1 MAKFLT
7 VRANDYRD
15 SIQLMRISA
24 ALRKIEGVRQ
34 AMVSMATEA
43 NKLIL
48 ADLGLINDDGARATV
63 NDMVIAIEADSDAV
77 IAAVLAEMD
86 TLFRQRESSR
96 RGGRINYEFT
106 DALQA
111 LPRANLAVISVPGEF
126 AAAEARKALAAGL
139 HVFIYSDN
147 VPMEEERALKEYAR
161 SCGLLCMGPDCGVA
175 NLNGIALGT
184 ASKARKGAIGIVG
197 ASGSGTQQIAVLAD
211 KEGVGISQALGVGGK
226 DLKDEVGGLEM
237 LMGIDVLDEDPETK
251 VIVLV
256 SRTPGAATLPK
267 ILNRLR
273 QCTKPVVVC
282 FIGGNAASIAQAGAV
297 AAVDSEDA
305 ACKAVDLVLGRPLR
319 QKKFSLSDQAIAA
332 IVAKETAHMS
342 PAQRYLRGLFIGGT
356 FAEEAMS
363 FMRETIG
370 DVYSNAPLL
379 AEKKLENSRISRE
392 HAIIDLGDEEFT
404 KGRAH
409 PGIDPEPIRQAI
421 LREGTDP
428 QMAVLLMDF
437 ILGPAL
443 NPDPAGSVIS
453 EIKQIKADCAAR
465 GGYLAVIAAVC
476 GTEDDPQNLAVQ
488 EQILRDAG
496 VVLMPSNGQ
505 AARLAGLIAQHACNR

>member
-1 MAKFLT
+1 MPKILT

-24 ALRKIEGVRQ
+24 TLRNIEGVRQ
-34 AMVSMATEA
+34 AMVSMATDA
-43 NKLIL
+43 NKMIL
-48 ADLGLINDDGARATV
+48 DDLGLINDEGARATV
-63 NDMVIAIEADSDAV
+63 NDLVVAIEADSDAV
-77 IAAVLAEMD
+77 IAAAITEME
-86 TLFRQRESSR
+86 TLFTQRESSR
-96 RGGRINYEFT
+96 PGVPINYDFT
-106 DALQA
+106 DALKA
-111 LPRANLAVISVPGEF
+111 MPHANLAVISVPGEYT
-126 AAAEARKALAAGL
+126 AAEAQKALAAGL

-147 VPMEEERALKEYAR
+147 VPVHQERALKEYAQSR
-161 SCGLLCMGPDCGVA
+161 GLLCMGPDCGVA

-226 DLKDEVGGLEM
+226 DLKDEVGGLAM
-237 LMGIDVLDEDPETK
+237 LMGIDALDEDPETK

-256 SRTPGAATLPK
+256 SRTPGAGTLPK
-267 ILNRLR
+267 ILSRIR
-273 QCTKPVVVC
+273 KCKKPVVVY
-282 FIGGNAASIAQAGAV
+282 FIGGDPSVIVQAGAV
-297 AAVDSEDA
+297 AAIDSEDA
-305 ACKAVDLVLGRPLR
+305 ARKAVDFVLGRPLQQ
-319 QKKFSLSDQAIAA
+319 QKFTLPDQAIAA
-332 IVAKETAHMS
+332 IVAKETAQMS

-363 FMRETIG
+363 LMRETIG
-370 DVYSNAPLL
+370 DVYSNAPLVS
-379 AEKKLENSRISRE
+379 EKKLWNSRVSLE
-392 HAIIDLGDEEFT
+392 HSIIDLGDEEFT

-465 GGYLAVIAAVC
+465 GGYLSVIAAVC
-476 GTEDDPQNLAVQ
+476 GTEDDPQNLALQ
-488 EQILRDAG
+488 EQVLHDAG

-505 AARLAGLIAQHACNR
+505 AARLAGLIAQYACNR